1 MHARRV
7 EHFVDGRSVNLL
19 RRKGRGRERER
30 RVDDAH
36 VGGRHSLPSSYM
48 GLAAFSFLAV
58 SQLSAC
64 MCLQSAARFGC
75 ERVSVS

>member
-1 MHARRV
+1 MYARRV

-48 GLAAFSFLAV
+48 GLAAFSF
-58 SQLSAC
+58 
-64 MCLQSAARFGC
+64 FGC
-75 ERVSVS
+75 FSALCLHVSAECCSLRL